1 MQKNQFD
8 IAKLLS
14 CLIFICTLATVSV
27 QAQTGAFR
35 DTWYNGILILT
46 EGDTLMGAIH
56 YEIEN
61 DLVQIDISSAVKTYS
76 ARQIWSFRIQDPD
89 IKAERIFFAL
99 PYNVESSYKV
109 PMLFE
114 LLTEGEVSLLAREK
128 LVTESIPQYNYWGN
142 NYYTRTRLTSD
153 YFFGYAN
160 GRIKRYDGSK
170 RDFFY
175 LIKDNSS
182 ELKKFVNENRLRY
195 NDRYDLVQIINY
207 YNSLKP
213 HSTK

>member
-1 MQKNQFD
+1 MHNKKNY
-8 IAKLLS
+8 ISILLS
-14 CLIFICTLATVSV
+14 NLVMMFVVAITPV
-27 QAQTGAFR
+27 QAQTSAFR
-35 DTWYNGILILT
+35 DIWYKGTLILT
-46 EGDTLMGAIH
+46 EGDTLSGAIH

-61 DLVQIDISSAVKTYS
+61 DLVQIDISSSVKTYS

-89 IKAERIFFAL
+89 IKAERVFFAL
-99 PYNVESSYKV
+99 PYNVEGSYKV

-142 NYYTRTRLTSD
+142 NYYTRTRLSSD
-153 YFFGYAN
+153 YFFGFAN
-160 GRIKRYDGSK
+160 GKIRRYDGSK
-170 RDFFY
+170 KDFFY
-175 LIKDNSS
+175 LIKDKSS

-195 NDRYDLVQIINY
+195 NDIYDLVQIIDY

-213 HSTK
+213 LSSK